1 MIEGSLD
8 NQRHRMT
15 SFVEIKNL
23 QEKGWGQIVESY
35 IDDGYSAKDTNRP
48 AYQKMLK
55 DLRTGKINMVMV
67 TELSR
72 LSRNIPDFCD
82 FLKALDVQDSKF
94 FSVKEQFDTSTP
106 SGKMMLYNMINLAQF
121 EREQTSERVA
131 INCHSRSLR
140 GLLNGGPAILGYDK
154 HPDKKTTF
162 VVNKEQAADVREI
175 FSLYLEN
182 RSLARTIDVLQT
194 NGIKPRVR
202 SQISNRLA
210 KDGRWTAE
218 SLYFVL
224 QNMAYIGKKEVNKIN
239 KGKDQ
244 SRLKS
249 WQQYSVVPAS
259 WPAIISQETFD
270 NVQHVLEDNKLKERN
285 RLDGAERRVFIA
297 SQLLTCGEC
306 GGTLVGSS
314 AHGKNKVH
322 RYYVHT
328 QKKGDVITCSH
339 KRFAADVIEDA
350 ISNHLSGILQKAGYF
365 DQIGQTIRDQ
375 VSVKPEDIKQR
386 KTTLAAELQKVT
398 LGIQRTFK
406 IQAEMEA
413 DSDGI
418 RLVAQ
423 ELQELGRKKK
433 HLSETLENL
442 HFEETKEADVKN
454 AIGDL
459 KNRLEAFERGWKKAT
474 PMMRKGLL
482 KDVLYGAIV
491 TGRGL
496 SIEYLL
502 KHDLNSASGT
512 SSGAPSTG
520 NSNGSV
526 THLGDHRQKRL
537 EAALAASGPNNL
549 DVGKLQVMKI
559 GSQPTISCNHIQVHD
574 FIQLSIDELTH
585 LAAKF
590 RPLYAQGHSLKEISA
605 MAGVPYST
613 LRNQFA
619 KDGVTFRPNKSVSSG
634 DIFRRHFKSS
644 APPPYGYC
652 YIDGGLQKD
661 PREYPT
667 LQIIE
672 KQWQRGANPT
682 DIAKYL
688 NKLGK
693 PSRTG
698 KIWKQPTVYN
708 IVERLKSQSATPTNK
723 GSKK

>member
-1 MIEGSLD
+1 MKQPKDFIFSVGIYVRVSTEEQAAVIEGSLD

-48 AYQKMLK
+48 GYQRMLK

-82 FLKALDVQDSKF
+82 FLKTLDGQDSKF

-162 VVNKEQAADVREI
+162 VVNKEQAADVRDI

-182 RSLARTIDVLQT
+182 RSLSRTVDALQVR
-194 NGIKPRVR
+194 GIKPRVR

-224 QNMAYIGKKEVNKIN
+224 QNMAYIGKKEVNKVN
-239 KGKDQ
+239 KAKDQ

-249 WQQYSVVPAS
+249 WQQYSIVPAS
-259 WPAIISQETFD
+259 WPAIISEETF
-270 NVQHVLEDNKLKERN
+270 NHVQHLLEDNKLKERN
-285 RLDGAERRVFIA
+285 RLSGSERRVFIA

-328 QKKGDVITCSH
+328 HKKGDVIKCSH

-350 ISNHLSGILQKAGYF
+350 ISGHLSGILQKAGYF

-375 VSVKPEDIKQR
+375 VSVKPEDIK
-386 KTTLAAELQKVT
+386 KKKVNLVTELQKIT

-406 IQAEMEA
+406 IQAEMDA

-433 HLSETLENL
+433 YITEVLENL
-442 HFEETKEADVKN
+442 RFEETKGADVEN
-454 AIGDL
+454 AIHDL
-459 KNRLEAFERGWKKAT
+459 KSKIEAFERGWKKAT
-474 PMMRKGLL
+474 PMMKKGLL
-482 KDVLYGAIV
+482 KDVLHGAIV
-491 TGRGL
+491 TGKGL

-502 KHDLNSASGT
+502 KHDLNSESGT
-512 SSGAPSTG
+512 NSSTVQAGNNSST
-520 NSNGSV
+520 V
-526 THLGDHRQKRL
+526 TNLDDQRQKRN

-549 DVGKLQVMKI
+549 DVGKLQVI
-559 GSQPTISCNHIQVHD
+559 
-574 FIQLSIDELTH
+574 
-585 LAAKF
+585 KF
-590 RPLYAQGHSLKEISA
+590 G
-605 MAGVPYST
+605 
-613 LRNQFA
+613 
-619 KDGVTFRPNKSVSSG
+619 
-634 DIFRRHFKSS
+634 
-644 APPPYGYC
+644 
-652 YIDGGLQKD
+652 
-661 PREYPT
+661 RE
-667 LQIIE
+667 
-672 KQWQRGANPT
+672 
-682 DIAKYL
+682 
-688 NKLGK
+688 
-693 PSRTG
+693 
-698 KIWKQPTVYN
+698 
-708 IVERLKSQSATPTNK
+708 
-723 GSKK
+723 